1 MEIQT
6 QRAKNKV
13 STFVPSFRSIR
24 SGTIWERAA
33 DFPVAIVRNSGA
45 GRGGE
50 LHQSRAHQPRTY
62 RQDGDRGLAS
72 AGGTGHGLGR
82 IPANGGLERDIT
94 EQRTRRWNDRT
105 TIRQPVTRA
114 PCPKQPVGRKRGEYG
129 VNLVSLCVHMKVPA
143 CKCAQALDADAST
156 RSLGEGILNRAA
168 GRELWEK
175 ILAKDGSEDL
185 WELYGGSMGGG
196 PHVAVLL
203 RRAGLAPALSS
214 GTWNILGNAAG

>member
-1 MEIQT
+1 
-6 QRAKNKV
+6 
-13 STFVPSFRSIR
+13 
-24 SGTIWERAA
+24 
-33 DFPVAIVRNSGA
+33 
-45 GRGGE
+45 
-50 LHQSRAHQPRTY
+50 
-62 RQDGDRGLAS
+62 
-72 AGGTGHGLGR
+72 
-82 IPANGGLERDIT
+82 
-94 EQRTRRWNDRT
+94 
-105 TIRQPVTRA
+105 
-114 PCPKQPVGRKRGEYG
+114 
-129 VNLVSLCVHMKVPA
+129 MKVPA

-196 PHVAVLL
+196 PQVAVLL